1 MPVIASNLKRPF
13 LSHPRMASPPSPPH
27 TKPLRGLFYILVGFL
42 VAAYCVAVG
51 RHAFETHRDAETSLR
66 YLNTTL
72 VQNTRTTLRNY
83 FDRIFRSVRFNAA
96 FMEIAYFVIR
106 HPEELHEPFENAQL
120 FRNPFSEADAE
131 ERAAKRHKRRR
142 R

>member
-1 MPVIASNLKRPF
+1 
-13 LSHPRMASPPSPPH
+13 MASPPSPPH

-51 RHAFETHRDAETSLR
+51 RHAFETHRDAEASLR

-83 FDRIFRSVRFNAA
+83 
-96 FMEIAYFVIR
+96 
-106 HPEELHEPFENAQL
+106 ELILRGIGTELVGLDTLN
-120 FRNPFSEADAE
+120 
-131 ERAAKRHKRRR
+131 
-142 R
+142 